1 MNNKCIKT
9 TFNVELDGNKF
20 PRYDELL
27 INIDATDVI
36 CSFIINGVTVS
47 DISIS
52 GDGEFCTSTGEHLDA
67 PASLNFYLK
76 SRGCVL
82 HITNKYAL
90 TRLQKSNNTPAYI
103 TTTSIKY
110 LTALQ
115 SINWDGVN
123 GLIYNCIAGDISE
136 LALLKNLVY
145 LSVSFNGLY
154 GSYDIFFD
162 SEIECD
168 NLLQSSYHRLT
179 SPLSSFPH
187 KNIYLVAPHS
197 VDDAGFEFVENKRN
211 DSSCGALSSANAIIF
226 KTEADMVR
234 FIIAQSNCAWTT
246 KSRTSKNM
254 ICVCN
259 DKPYNNY
266 IAPQEVLDVVSN
278 LKSNMYLNF
287 GDKERTSGTYYSKIQ
302 LNSQVL

>member
-90 TRLQKSNNTPAYI
+90 TKIQKSNDTPAYI

-115 SINWDGVN
+115 SINWNGVN
-123 GLIYNCIAGDISE
+123 YIAGDISE

-145 LSVSFNGLY
+145 LGVSFNGLY

-162 SEIECD
+162 SEIECN
-168 NLLQSSYHRLT
+168 NLLQGSYHRLT

-187 KNIYLVAPHS
+187 KNIYLFAPHS
-197 VDDAGFEFVENKRN
+197 VDNAGFEFVENKRN
-211 DSSCGALSSANAIIF
+211 DSSCGALSSINAITF

-246 KSRTSKNM
+246 KSRVSKNM
-254 ICVCN
+254 VCICK

-266 IAPQEVLDVVSN
+266 SAPQEVLDVVSN

-287 GDKERTSGTYYSKIQ
+287 GDKERTSGTYYSRIQ
-302 LNSQVL
+302 LNSQEL